1 MKQDI
6 LDQIRT
12 ELKKDDMYKL
22 WSQAVR
28 TTCRSNMSSVDLD
41 WMYALLSFN
50 SSDMILMIW
59 DSEVE
64 SSAST
69 CAYAAINFKKC
80 YLYIDVI
87 CAQYGVGGI
96 LLDLIDKIANYL
108 GYDEIRLESVETAF
122 QAYMFKGYRPLRGDN
137 AFTIP
142 SSLQNFKTLF
152 KRKPQILEYLV
163 TNNMITQEEF
173 EGKPVLVLQNV
184 KAQLSGLLKMQKIIP
199 LKDNNK
205 EVYDF
210 VKEQAQTWIAAKKKE
225 NPSEPICIADIMKY
239 IDFPKVKKEAEGN

>member
-1 MKQDI
+1 MKE
-6 LDQIRT
+6 T
-12 ELKKDDMYKL
+12 
-22 WSQAVR
+22 
-28 TTCRSNMSSVDLD
+28 
-41 WMYALLSFN
+41 
-50 SSDMILMIW
+50 
-59 DSEVE
+59 
-64 SSAST
+64 
-69 CAYAAINFKKC
+69 AINFKKC

-173 EGKPVLVLQNV
+173 EGEPVLVLQNV

-199 LKDNNK
+199 LKDNSK
-205 EVYDF
+205 RRMPHEIKLVL
-210 VKEQAQTWIAAKKKE
+210 
-225 NPSEPICIADIMKY
+225 
-239 IDFPKVKKEAEGN
+239 IDEINNNNYYMVR